1 MNNNFGQMRA
11 PRIKKNKKDGRKW
24 TEKRLSARPKGC
36 DVVRAHIRFI
46 YRIFPSFS
54 SEPLIMHC
62 SLSLLFLQCKGSCPF
77 HSGMPSS
84 LRFDLPRQTHS
95 FENVLPL
102 FIYQVSTL
110 LARLLP
116 YDVSRRVWSSTTRR
130 QGLRYPANPYGRCS
144 VEVSVGWMHNLP
156 AYFPQKKARETS
168 EKELLARLIKE
179 HARRH
184 EKSEESF
191 PTA

>member
-1 MNNNFGQMRA
+1 MQRRKRKISSKKSKMRWTTISGRCA
-11 PRIKKNKKDGRKW
+11 RPALKKNKKDGRKW

-46 YRIFPSFS
+46 YQIFPSFS

-62 SLSLLFLQCKGSCPF
+62 NLSLLLLQCKGSRPFQCKDSCPF
-77 HSGMPSS
+77 HSGMHSS

-102 FIYQVSTL
+102 FMYQVSTL

-144 VEVSVGWMHNLP
+144 VEVLVGWMHNLP
-156 AYFPQKKARETS
+156 AYFP
-168 EKELLARLIKE
+168 
-179 HARRH
+179 
-184 EKSEESF
+184 
-191 PTA
+191 